1 MWRQR
6 SILGWRQEH
15 VEFQASLGYPARL
28 CLKTK
33 QSWDL
38 NNSHSGRTCC
48 CLLSLPVSHLA
59 CLEHSKLAS
68 SIVGASL
75 GSVHLQLTPFVCRKG
90 PGTRHSRE
98 SVFCHHSDEE
108 TK

>member
-15 VEFQASLGYPARL
+15 VEFEASLGYPARL

-33 QSWDL
+33 RSWDL

-48 CLLSLPVSHLA
+48 CLLSFPRSHLA

-68 SIVGASL
+68 SIVGASS
-75 GSVHLQLTPFVCRKG
+75 GSVHLQPTPPGLQERTWDQALKRVCLSSATIQMKR
-90 PGTRHSRE
+90 
-98 SVFCHHSDEE
+98 
-108 TK
+108 